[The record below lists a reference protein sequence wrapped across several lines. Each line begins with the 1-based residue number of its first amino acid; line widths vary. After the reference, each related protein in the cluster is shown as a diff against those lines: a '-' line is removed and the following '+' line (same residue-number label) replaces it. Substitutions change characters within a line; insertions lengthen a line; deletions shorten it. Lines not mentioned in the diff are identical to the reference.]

1 MAKVSK
7 FEAARREGMAYAY
20 KIVKENGIDRLEQ
33 EIRYRNISKAPIG
46 VEKETI
52 DLFTNKC
59 KRAIFSSMTCLVLMI
74 LRDEYGFGKVRGER
88 FLEQF
93 QNKAECLL
101 KDFASW
107 EDFRDTIKEEMN
119 IDIALDLMDQ
129 DVNINGRVKAGI

>member
-1 MAKVSK
+1 MGKVDK
-7 FEAARREGMAYAY
+7 LEQARREGMAYAH
-20 KIVKENGIDRLEQ
+20 KVVKEKGIEGLEQ
-33 EIRYRNISKAPIG
+33 EMKFRNITRAPIG
-46 VEKETI
+46 VERATT
-52 DLFTNKC
+52 DLFTNTC

-107 EDFRDTIKEEMN
+107 EDFRETIKEEMN

-129 DVNINGRVKAGI
+129 DVTINGRVKAGI